1 MNDKIKELSVQ
12 RATALFEKYKAMFV
26 KQNADA
32 DYLEKNKHL
41 RQNRRTIKTSHT
53 RRSRKMTPEIEKAV
67 QDFINSERDYKEAE
81 QGFKEIKER
90 LTNENL
96 DYDKTQQ
103 KLEKLNKQHEALE
116 MKCYKLEE
124 QISIEEHKARK
135 IFETLESNWD
145 YKMAKNHLIGTKDK
159 LDSARNYLERLIAKE
174 VEK

>member
-1 MNDKIKELSVQ
+1 
-12 RATALFEKYKAMFV
+12 
-26 KQNADA
+26 
-32 DYLEKNKHL
+32 
-41 RQNRRTIKTSHT
+41 
-53 RRSRKMTPEIEKAV
+53 MTPEIEKAV

-90 LTNENL
+90 LTSENL
-96 DYDKTQQ
+96 DYGKAEQ
-103 KLEKLNKQHEALE
+103 KVEKLHKQLE
-116 MKCYKLEE
+116 ELKTKEYKLEE
-124 QISIEEHKARK
+124 QISIEEHKARA